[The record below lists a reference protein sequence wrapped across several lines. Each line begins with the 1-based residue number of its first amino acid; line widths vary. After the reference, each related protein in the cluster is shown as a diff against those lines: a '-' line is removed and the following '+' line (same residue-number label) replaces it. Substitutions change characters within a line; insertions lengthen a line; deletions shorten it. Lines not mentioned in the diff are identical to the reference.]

1 MLITFLV
8 QTLQCTESLSFLS
21 MKMKMKKKTLKLRE
35 NEDFFALAW
44 LPKQKHP
51 CLGHLILVQYLP
63 TNS

>member
-8 QTLQCTESLSFLS
+8 QTLQCTESLFFLS
-21 MKMKMKKKTLKLRE
+21 MKMKKTTTLNVRE
-35 NEDFFALAW
+35 IEDFFALAW

-51 CLGHLILVQYLP
+51 CLASLILVQSLP